1 MTNKE
6 KMLDALE
13 TIGEFCTFEDCNKC
27 FLNAANL
34 FDNRIN
40 RCTLKT
46 LYITQYSL
54 VAQVARESMKKGTQE
69 DTSEHP
75 DDWDD

>member
-1 MTNKE
+1 MNDKE
-6 KMLDALE
+6 RILTALE
-13 TIGEFCTFEDCNKC
+13 TIGDFCSFEDCNKC

-34 FDNRIN
+34 FDSRIN

-46 LYITQYSL
+46 LYTTQYSL
-54 VAQVARESMKKGTQE
+54 VAKVARESMKKGTQE